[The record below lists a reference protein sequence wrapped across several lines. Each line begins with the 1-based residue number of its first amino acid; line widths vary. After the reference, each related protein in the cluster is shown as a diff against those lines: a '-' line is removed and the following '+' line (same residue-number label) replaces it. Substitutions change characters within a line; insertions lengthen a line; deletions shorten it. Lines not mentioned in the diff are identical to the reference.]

1 LLLVPET
8 VRVKK
13 RCCKDSPRC
22 KRCPVVWKRLAR
34 AGLAK
39 RESNRLYTPAGE
51 LRKRHI
57 RAARQ

>member
-1 LLLVPET
+1 VADT

-39 RESNRLYTPAGE
+39 RKSNRLYDPAPE
-51 LRKRHI
+51 LKKRHI
-57 RAARQ
+57 KATRHY